1 MKLSGTINRLTGVE
15 KNIDNA
21 ISFLQVQ
28 DGVLESAGKILDR
41 MAELK
46 ALSLDV
52 LKIHLI
58 SLTIMQN
65 LKTCRCNSIK

>member
-46 ALSLDV
+46 ALSQDV
-52 LKIHLI
+52 LKNSSDIA
-58 SLTIMQN
+58 N
-65 LKTCRCNSIK
+65 YNAEFKTFRYNSIK